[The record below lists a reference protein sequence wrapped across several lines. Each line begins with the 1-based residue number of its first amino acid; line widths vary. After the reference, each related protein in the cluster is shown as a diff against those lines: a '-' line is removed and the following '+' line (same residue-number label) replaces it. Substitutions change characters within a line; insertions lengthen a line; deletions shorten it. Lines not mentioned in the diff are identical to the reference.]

1 MKKTI
6 KASLSLL
13 LCILTLSGCG
23 KGETTIPSST
33 PGSTNTATPTTPTDK
48 DTTTSSINAKH
59 KYTDFSEED
68 KELQKNT
75 IGTTIPFA
83 PCYNYKIELVEGTK
97 ENYLKGE
104 FNGLTADDINSYLSL
119 LKNTY
124 EVSNSMEASGSHK
137 ITLADDT
144 ISLTIDYEDGGNKI
158 SLEIHKANKA
168 DDKPG
173 DVPSQ
178 TIPSNWDDV
187 SNKVIY
193 TNKGKGIEN
202 YRNSNGYYNVDFTKA
217 TKAKNISNL
226 STYEGGCPTTGN
238 VNVLVIPVE
247 FSDKLHTSKQS
258 LSSLD
263 LALNGGD
270 GEESLKFGMSV
281 SKYYNLS
288 SNGKLNLNFEIMGGG
303 TKWYKPSK
311 SSTYYINQDK
321 NNSSSNTDMAIVNS
335 ILKANSSDIDFSH
348 FDSDNNGMIDA
359 VVIVPTIKI
368 GNPDESILQWAYRY
382 WDLTDNTYGGNYY
395 INDYLWCPYDFL
407 YETNSGYD
415 NGTTPTN
422 TYTFTHEFGH
432 VLGAED
438 YYDASYTDKD
448 VLLNGDDIMDSYFG
462 DQNPYTKFN
471 YGWLTSSKLIT
482 ATDTKTL
489 DLNAFENGGD
499 TYIIANNWDATLGCY
514 QEYWVMMYYTKSG
527 INAKS
532 NYSFSEGLVL
542 YHVNAQ
548 LISYKYNGQTG
559 LDLFTTNDHGED
571 YYTGVNLIELEKLT
585 SSSYTLGV
593 GQTSKSNIYDDNGSK
608 INYTFK
614 LNSMDG
620 SKANITFKANK

>member
-33 PGSTNTATPTTPTDK
+33 PDSTNTATPTTPTDK
-48 DTTTSSINAKH
+48 DTTTSSTNAEH

-83 PCYNYKIELVEGTK
+83 PCYNYKIELVEGTN

-104 FNGLTADDINSYLSL
+104 FYGLTADDINSYLSL
-119 LKNTY
+119 LKTTY
-124 EVSNSMEASGSHK
+124 EVSNSTEASNSHK

-144 ISLTIDYEDGGNKI
+144 ISLTVNYEDGGNKI
-158 SLEIHKANKA
+158 SFEIHKENKA

-193 TNKGKGIEN
+193 TNKEKGIEN

-247 FSDKLHTSKQS
+247 FSDKVHTSKQS

-348 FDSDNNGMIDA
+348 FDSDNNGMVDA

-382 WDLTDNTYGGNYY
+382 WDITDNTYGDNYY

-407 YETNSGYD
+407 YETDSGYD

-432 VLGAED
+432 ILGAED

-471 YGWLTSSKLIT
+471 YGWLTSSNLIT
-482 ATDTKTL
+482 ATDTVTL

-542 YHVNAQ
+542 YHVDAQ
-548 LISYKYNGQTG
+548 LISYKYKGQTG
-559 LDLFTTNDHGED
+559 LDLFTTNDHGEA

-593 GQTSKSNIYDDNGSK
+593 GQTSKSSIYDDNGSK

>member
-1 MKKTI
+1 MKKSI

-23 KGETTIPSST
+23 KSEATIPSST
-33 PGSTNTATPTTPTDK
+33 PGSTNTITPTTPTDK
-48 DTTTSSINAKH
+48 DTTTSSTNAEH

-119 LKNTY
+119 LKTRY
-124 EVSNSMEASGSHK
+124 EVSNSIEASGSHK
-137 ITLADDT
+137 ITLTDDT
-144 ISLTIDYEDGGNKI
+144 ISLTVDYEDGGNKI
-158 SLEIHKANKA
+158 SFEIYKANKA

-173 DVPSQ
+173 DVPNQ
-178 TIPSNWDDV
+178 TIPSSWDDV

-202 YRNSNGYYNVDFTKA
+202 YRNNNGYYNVDFTKA

-263 LALNGGD
+263 LALNGGER
-270 GEESLKFGMSV
+270 EESLKFGMSV

-311 SSTYYINQDK
+311 SSKYYINQDK
-321 NNSSSNTDMAIVNS
+321 NNSSSNTDMAIINS

-348 FDSDNNGMIDA
+348 FDSDNNGMVDA

-382 WDLTDNTYGGNYY
+382 WDSTDNTYGGNYY

-407 YETNSGYD
+407 YETDSGYD

-482 ATDTKTL
+482 ATDTVTL

-527 INAKS
+527 INAK
-532 NYSFSEGLVL
+532 
-542 YHVNAQ
+542 
-548 LISYKYNGQTG
+548 
-559 LDLFTTNDHGED
+559 
-571 YYTGVNLIELEKLT
+571 
-585 SSSYTLGV
+585 
-593 GQTSKSNIYDDNGSK
+593 
-608 INYTFK
+608 
-614 LNSMDG
+614 
-620 SKANITFKANK
+620 

>member
-1 MKKTI
+1 M
-6 KASLSLL
+6 
-13 LCILTLSGCG
+13 
-23 KGETTIPSST
+23 
-33 PGSTNTATPTTPTDK
+33 
-48 DTTTSSINAKH
+48 
-59 KYTDFSEED
+59 
-68 KELQKNT
+68 
-75 IGTTIPFA
+75 
-83 PCYNYKIELVEGTK
+83 
-97 ENYLKGE
+97 
-104 FNGLTADDINSYLSL
+104 
-119 LKNTY
+119 
-124 EVSNSMEASGSHK
+124 
-137 ITLADDT
+137 
-144 ISLTIDYEDGGNKI
+144 TIDYEDGGNKI
-158 SLEIHKANKA
+158 SFEIHKANKT

-247 FSDKLHTSKQS
+247 FIDKLHTSKQS
-258 LSSLD
+258 LSSLN

-288 SNGKLNLNFEIMGGG
+288 NNGKLNLNFEIMGGG

-348 FDSDNNGMIDA
+348 FDSDNNGMVDA

-382 WDLTDNTYGGNYY
+382 WDITDNTYGGNYY

-407 YETNSGYD
+407 YETDSGYD

-482 ATDTKTL
+482 ATDTVTL
-489 DLNAFENGGD
+489 DLNAFENSGD

-514 QEYWVMMYYTKSG
+514 QEYWVMMYCTKSG

-542 YHVNAQ
+542 YHVDAQ

-585 SSSYTLGV
+585 SSSYSLGV
-593 GQTSKSNIYDDNGSK
+593 GQTSKSSIYDDNGSK

>member
-1 MKKTI
+1 M
-6 KASLSLL
+6 
-13 LCILTLSGCG
+13 
-23 KGETTIPSST
+23 
-33 PGSTNTATPTTPTDK
+33 
-48 DTTTSSINAKH
+48 
-59 KYTDFSEED
+59 
-68 KELQKNT
+68 
-75 IGTTIPFA
+75 
-83 PCYNYKIELVEGTK
+83 
-97 ENYLKGE
+97 
-104 FNGLTADDINSYLSL
+104 TADEINSYLSL
-119 LKNTY
+119 LKTTY
-124 EVSNSMEASGSHK
+124 EVSNSIEASGSHK

-144 ISLTIDYEDGGNKI
+144 ISLTVDYEDDGNKI
-158 SLEIHKANKA
+158 SFEIHKANKA

-173 DVPSQ
+173 DVPNQ

-187 SNKVIY
+187 SNKVIH
-193 TNKGKGIEN
+193 TNKEKGIEN
-202 YRNSNGYYNVDFTKA
+202 YRNSNDYYNVDFTKA

-303 TKWYKPSK
+303 TKWYKPNK

-382 WDLTDNTYGGNYY
+382 WDLTDNKYGGNYY

-407 YETNSGYD
+407 YETDSGYD

-482 ATDTKTL
+482 ATDTVTL

-514 QEYWVMMYYTKSG
+514 QEYWVMMYYTKFG

-559 LDLFTTNDHGED
+559 LDLFTTNDHGEA

-593 GQTSKSNIYDDNGSK
+593 GQTSKSSIYDDNGSK

>member
-1 MKKTI
+1 MT
-6 KASLSLL
+6 
-13 LCILTLSGCG
+13 
-23 KGETTIPSST
+23 
-33 PGSTNTATPTTPTDK
+33 
-48 DTTTSSINAKH
+48 
-59 KYTDFSEED
+59 
-68 KELQKNT
+68 
-75 IGTTIPFA
+75 
-83 PCYNYKIELVEGTK
+83 V
-97 ENYLKGE
+97 
-104 FNGLTADDINSYLSL
+104 
-119 LKNTY
+119 
-124 EVSNSMEASGSHK
+124 
-137 ITLADDT
+137 
-144 ISLTIDYEDGGNKI
+144 DYEDGGNRI
-158 SLEIHKANKA
+158 SFEIHKANKT

-187 SNKVIY
+187 SNKVIH

-303 TKWYKPSK
+303 TKWFKPSK
-311 SSTYYINQDK
+311 SSKYYIDQDK

-348 FDSDNNGMIDA
+348 FDSDNNGMVDA

-382 WDLTDNTYGGNYY
+382 WDITDNTYGDNYC

-407 YETNSGYD
+407 YETDSGYD

-471 YGWLTSSKLIT
+471 YGWLTISKLIT
-482 ATDTKTL
+482 ATDTVTL

-499 TYIIANNWDATLGCY
+499 TYIIANNWDPTLGCY

-542 YHVNAQ
+542 YHVDAQ
-548 LISYKYNGQTG
+548 LISYKYKGQTG
-559 LDLFTTNDHGED
+559 LDLFTTNDHGEA

-585 SSSYTLGV
+585 SSSYTLSV
-593 GQTSKSNIYDDNGSK
+593 GQTSKSSIYDDNGSK

-614 LNSMDG
+614 LNSMDE
-620 SKANITFKANK
+620 SKANITFKVNK

>member
-1 MKKTI
+1 
-6 KASLSLL
+6 
-13 LCILTLSGCG
+13 
-23 KGETTIPSST
+23 
-33 PGSTNTATPTTPTDK
+33 
-48 DTTTSSINAKH
+48 
-59 KYTDFSEED
+59 
-68 KELQKNT
+68 
-75 IGTTIPFA
+75 
-83 PCYNYKIELVEGTK
+83 
-97 ENYLKGE
+97 
-104 FNGLTADDINSYLSL
+104 
-119 LKNTY
+119 
-124 EVSNSMEASGSHK
+124 
-137 ITLADDT
+137 
-144 ISLTIDYEDGGNKI
+144 
-158 SLEIHKANKA
+158 
-168 DDKPG
+168 
-173 DVPSQ
+173 
-178 TIPSNWDDV
+178 
-187 SNKVIY
+187 
-193 TNKGKGIEN
+193 
-202 YRNSNGYYNVDFTKA
+202 
-217 TKAKNISNL
+217 
-226 STYEGGCPTTGN
+226 
-238 VNVLVIPVE
+238 
-247 FSDKLHTSKQS
+247 
-258 LSSLD
+258 
-263 LALNGGD
+263 
-270 GEESLKFGMSV
+270 
-281 SKYYNLS
+281 
-288 SNGKLNLNFEIMGGG
+288 MGGG

-382 WDLTDNTYGGNYY
+382 WDITDNRYGDNYC

-407 YETNSGYD
+407 YETDSGYD

-448 VLLNGDDIMDSYFG
+448 VLLNGEDIMDSCFG

-482 ATDTKTL
+482 ATDTVTL

-542 YHVNAQ
+542 YHIDAQ

-559 LDLFTTNDHGED
+559 LDLFTTNDHGEA
-571 YYTGVNLIELEKLT
+571 YYTGVNLIELEKIT
-585 SSSYTLGV
+585 SSSYTIGV
-593 GQTSKSNIYDDNGSK
+593 GQTSKSSIHDDNGSK

>member
-1 MKKTI
+1 MKNPI

-48 DTTTSSINAKH
+48 DTTTSSTNAEQ

-119 LKNTY
+119 LKTTY
-124 EVSNSMEASGSHK
+124 EVSNSTEDSGSHK

-144 ISLTIDYEDGGNKI
+144 ISLTVDYEDGGNKI
-158 SLEIHKANKA
+158 FFEIHKANKA

-193 TNKGKGIEN
+193 TNKEKGIEN

-270 GEESLKFGMSV
+270 GEKSLKFGMSV

-321 NNSSSNTDMAIVNS
+321 KNSSSNTDMAIVNS

-382 WDLTDNTYGGNYY
+382 WDITDNTYGDNYC

-407 YETNSGYD
+407 YETDSGYD

-448 VLLNGDDIMDSYFG
+448 VLLNGEDIMDSCFG

-482 ATDTKTL
+482 ATDTVTL

-527 INAKS
+527 INVKS

-542 YHVNAQ
+542 YHIDAQ

-559 LDLFTTNDHGED
+559 LDLFTTNDHGEA

-593 GQTSKSNIYDDNGSK
+593 GQTSKSSIHDDNGSK

>member
-33 PGSTNTATPTTPTDK
+33 PGSTNSVTPTTPTDK
-48 DTTTSSINAKH
+48 DTTTSSTNAEH

-97 ENYLKGE
+97 KNYLKGE
-104 FNGLTADDINSYLSL
+104 FNGLTTDDINSYLSL
-119 LKNTY
+119 LKTTY
-124 EVSNSMEASGSHK
+124 EVSNSMEDSDSHK

-144 ISLTIDYEDGGNKI
+144 ISLTVDYEDGGNKI
-158 SLEIHKANKA
+158 YFEIHKANKA

-226 STYEGGCPTTGN
+226 STYEGGCPTKGN

-247 FSDKLHTSKQS
+247 FIDKVHTSKQS

-382 WDLTDNTYGGNYY
+382 WDITDNTYGDNYC

-407 YETNSGYD
+407 YETDSGYD

-448 VLLNGDDIMDSYFG
+448 VLLNGEDIMDSCFG

-471 YGWLTSSKLIT
+471 YGWLTSSNLIT
-482 ATDTKTL
+482 ATDTVTL

-499 TYIIANNWDATLGCY
+499 TCIIANNWDATLGCY
-514 QEYWVMMYYTKSG
+514 QEYWVMMYYIKSG

-542 YHVNAQ
+542 YHVDAQ

-559 LDLFTTNDHGED
+559 LDLFTTNDHGEA

-593 GQTSKSNIYDDNGSK
+593 GQTSKSSIYDDNGSK